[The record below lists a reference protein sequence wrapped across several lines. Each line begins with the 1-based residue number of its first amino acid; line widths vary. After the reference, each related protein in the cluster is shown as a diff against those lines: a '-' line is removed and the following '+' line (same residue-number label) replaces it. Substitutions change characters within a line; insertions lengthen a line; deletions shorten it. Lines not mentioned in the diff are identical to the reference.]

1 MKSANPWEICIPYV
15 VHFFPGKVRVVG
27 TGKKNEYKK
36 RDADAVIISVLDM
49 PVLLS

>member
-15 VHFFPGKVRVVG
+15 VHFFLVRYG
-27 TGKKNEYKK
+27 SWAQAK
-36 RDADAVIISVLDM
+36 RTNTRRGDADAVIISVLDM